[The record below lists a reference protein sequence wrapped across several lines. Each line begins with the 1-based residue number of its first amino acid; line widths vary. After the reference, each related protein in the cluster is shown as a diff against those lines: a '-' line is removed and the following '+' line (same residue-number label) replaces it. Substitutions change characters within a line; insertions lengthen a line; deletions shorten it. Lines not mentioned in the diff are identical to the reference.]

1 MNLLMLCLMAFQAP
15 ATGAAPAFSS
25 DRPDQTDAPNTV
37 GTGYYQLE
45 MGYQRTEFDFIGGDV
60 AIQQIPTALL
70 RIGLQE
76 NLELRLSYDGYI
88 DIDVPRGD
96 GESGSGDGYV
106 GLKWRFHNSDNAQ
119 WALMVNSNLTLGD
132 DDLVTDEWQPSAK
145 LAFGTA
151 ITEIVS
157 LGANAGIATQ
167 DQDGDLETIGIYSL
181 VFGFGLTERVGFFAE
196 AFGEVPASAEGR
208 PRNSADIGL
217 TYAISDHF
225 QCDLA
230 YTRGISDA
238 APDWS
243 ATTGFTYRF

>member
-1 MNLLMLCLMAFQAP
+1 MNLLMLCLIAFQAP

-45 MGYQRTEFDFIGGDV
+45 MGYQRTEFDLIGGDV
-60 AIQQIPTALL
+60 AIDQVPTALL
-70 RIGLQE
+70 RIGL
-76 NLELRLSYDGYI
+76 LDDFELRLSYDGYI
-88 DIDVPRGD
+88 DIDPPYGD
-96 GESGSGDGYV
+96 GESGSGDAHV
-106 GLKWRFHNSDNAQ
+106 GFKWRFHNDGDTQ
-119 WALMVNSNLTLGD
+119 WALMFDSNTMLGD
-132 DDLVTDEWQPSAK
+132 DELVSDEWEPSAK

-151 ITEIVS
+151 LTETLS

-167 DQDGDLETIGIYSL
+167 DQGGDLETVGIYSL

-230 YTRGISDA
+230 YTRGISDS